1 MQVLRG
7 VEDGKAFEQ
16 GLNNTT
22 TARGL
27 LVLFEKLATGQAV
40 DPASDAEMVAI
51 LRRQKFRDAI
61 PAGVPPGTPVAHK
74 TGNITRIQHD
84 AGIVLAGRPYVLVV
98 LVRGL
103 DDEKKSQAL
112 IAGVA
117 RAVHAVSQA
126 DR

>member
-1 MQVLRG
+1 
-7 VEDGKAFEQ
+7 
-16 GLNNTT
+16 
-22 TARGL
+22 
-27 LVLFEKLATGQAV
+27 
-40 DPASDAEMVAI
+40 
-51 LRRQKFRDAI
+51 
-61 PAGVPPGTPVAHK
+61 VPPGTPVAHK